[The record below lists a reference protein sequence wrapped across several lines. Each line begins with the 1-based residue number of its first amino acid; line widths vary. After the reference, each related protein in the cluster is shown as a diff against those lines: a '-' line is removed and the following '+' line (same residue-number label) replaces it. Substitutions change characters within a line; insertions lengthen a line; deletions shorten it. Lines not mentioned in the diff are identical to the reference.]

1 MLNYSAQVMKDIW
14 DVAKLIAIKEKSIPA
29 EVVLSILIAY
39 YKLNYGSHPLIEEI
53 IRRRKCEEI
62 LLEVIA

>member
-1 MLNYSAQVMKDIW
+1 MLNYPAQVMKDIW
-14 DVAKLIAIKEKSIPA
+14 DVARLIAIKEKSIPA

-62 LLEVIA
+62 LLKVIA